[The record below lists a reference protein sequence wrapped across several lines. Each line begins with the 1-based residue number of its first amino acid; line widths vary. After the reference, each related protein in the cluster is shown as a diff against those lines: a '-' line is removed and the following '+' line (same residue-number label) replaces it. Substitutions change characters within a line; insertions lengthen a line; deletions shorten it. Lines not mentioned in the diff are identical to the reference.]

1 MTDTSQNAP
10 PPPERSPQGSVQDRG
25 STVSMTSTT
34 TGLPDRYRPIDQV
47 GPDEPTPTGVIQC
60 WRAKDRVLNRDVAIR
75 VHTPA
80 GPAAHAWISRAL
92 TAGGLATPALAMVYD
107 ASEGTGDPQSPGGAA
122 YVVNEWIDGET
133 LAERLSRGPMPDRE
147 VRTVLRRLAEGVAE
161 AHRVGLA
168 VGGLTP
174 ENVVLRPN
182 GLVGLRAVPAANGT
196 IDGDITALGA
206 LLEACLTGLA
216 PSSGPRPL
224 SGPSDLLALVRRARS
239 SEAGQGLSS
248 VAAMASLLAERP
260 RTGPGGSSNSHQ
272 HRTEPHRDDTDSG
285 WLRRL
290 RERRPDATAES
301 APAAGVAADSE
312 AVRLDP
318 QTMPPVPRVRPVTHS
333 DTALSPTALGGDTID
348 AGSVGPRGAYA
359 VPPVPPVPAT
369 RGPAAPEGRSWAD
382 PDESSDFLA
391 DDEGYGGYGGYG
403 GPPTGDTDIE
413 DDEDGA
419 RRHRLV
425 VIGLPLLAL
434 IVVIGL
440 AWWVGST
447 VLDVT
452 DSVDEVQGSTPSAS
466 ASADGSGAAGAAA
479 GAPVPIVTAEVFD
492 PEGDG
497 EPENDQDVPLAY
509 DDDPSTS
516 WSTLEYRGS
525 PAFGNLKGGVGL
537 LLDLGDSQSL
547 SGVTIT
553 STAPGATVEVRT
565 ADEPADSLDGFDPAA
580 DGTVGDGTEF
590 AFDKPVDARFV
601 LVWITGL
608 VESENGFSADIAE
621 VAVNAAG

>member
-1 MTDTSQNAP
+1 MTDSSQEAP
-10 PPPERSPQGSVQDRG
+10 LPPERSHRRSVQDRG

-107 ASEGTGDPQSPGGAA
+107 ASEGTGDPQTPGGAA

-133 LAERLSRGPMPDRE
+133 LAERLIRGPMLDRE

-168 VGGLTP
+168 VGGLSP

-182 GLVGLRAVPAANGT
+182 GLVGLRAVPAATGT
-196 IDGDITALGA
+196 IDGDITALGG

-216 PSSGPRPL
+216 PGGGDARPL
-224 SGPSDLLALVRRARS
+224 TGPSDLLALVRRARS
-239 SEAGQGLSS
+239 TQPGQGLSS

-260 RTGPGGSSNSHQ
+260 RTGPGSAPASHQ

-290 RERRPDATAES
+290 REKRPEATSVPALDALDER
-301 APAAGVAADSE
+301 D

-318 QTMPPVPRVRPVTHS
+318 HALPPVPGVRPVTQNDS
-333 DTALSPTALGGDTID
+333 ALSSAALGGDTLD
-348 AGSVGPRGAYA
+348 AGSVPPRGGAYA
-359 VPPVPPVPAT
+359 AAS
-369 RGPAAPEGRSWAD
+369 GGLPAAPQERAW
-382 PDESSDFLA
+382 SDR
-391 DDEGYGGYGGYG
+391 DDSLDVLNEGYGRYG
-403 GPPTGDTDIE
+403 GPPTGETDTE
-413 DDEDGA
+413 DDVDGA
-419 RRHRLV
+419 RRHRFV
-425 VIGLPLLAL
+425 VVGLPLLAL
-434 IVVIGL
+434 LVVIGL

-447 VLDVT
+447 LLDVT
-452 DSVDEVQGSTPSAS
+452 GSVDTVQGSTPSA
-466 ASADGSGAAGAAA
+466 GSSVSGSQAPSKAAAAGAAI
-479 GAPVPIVTAEVFD
+479 PIVTAEVFD
-492 PEGDG
+492 PLGDG
-497 EPENDQDVPLAY
+497 EPENNSKVPLAY
-509 DDDPSTS
+509 DGDPSTA

-525 PAFGNLKGGVGL
+525 PDFGNLKDGVGL
-537 LLDLGDSQSL
+537 LLDLGQSQSL

-553 STAPGATVEVRT
+553 SIAPGATVQIRT
-565 ADEPADSLDGFDPAA
+565 ADKPADKLDGFDQAT
-580 DGTVGDGTEF
+580 DGTLKDSTDLT
-590 AFDKPVDARFV
+590 FDKPVTARFV

-608 VESENGFSADIAE
+608 VPSDNGYSADIAE
-621 VAVNAAG
+621 VAVHAAG

>member
-1 MTDTSQNAP
+1 
-10 PPPERSPQGSVQDRG
+10 
-25 STVSMTSTT
+25 VSMTSTT
-34 TGLPDRYRPIDQV
+34 TGLPDRYRPLDQV

-133 LAERLSRGPMPDRE
+133 LAERLTRGPLPDRE

-182 GLVGLRAVPAANGT
+182 GLVGLRAVPAATGT
-196 IDGDITALGA
+196 IDGDIAALGA
-206 LLEACLTGLA
+206 LLEVSLTGLPA
-216 PSSGPRPL
+216 GEGSRPL
-224 SGPSDLLALVRRARS
+224 TGPSDLVALVRRARS
-239 SEAGQGLSS
+239 TDPGQGLSS

-260 RTGPGGSSNSHQ
+260 RTGPGGSSAVQ

-290 RERRPDATAES
+290 RERRPEAEAVPVRS
-301 APAAGVAADSE
+301 PAADLVDEADG
-312 AVRLDP
+312 VRLDP
-318 QTMPPVPRVRPVTHS
+318 QTMPPVPSVRPVSRS
-333 DTALSPTALGGDTID
+333 DSALSSAALGGDTID
-348 AGSVGPRGAYA
+348 AGSVAPRAGAYA
-359 VPPVPPVPAT
+359 VPPV
-369 RGPAAPEGRSWAD
+369 GAASRAGNERSWGD
-382 PDESSDFLA
+382 PDEPFHVLA
-391 DDEGYGGYGGYG
+391 DDEPYDGYA
-403 GPPTGDTDIE
+403 GPATGESDI
-413 DDEDGA
+413 DEDGA
-419 RRHRLV
+419 RRHKLV

-434 IVVIGL
+434 LVVVGL

-447 VLDVT
+447 LLDVT
-452 DSVDEVQGSTPSAS
+452 GSVDQVQGSTPSAS
-466 ASADGSGAAGAAA
+466 ASAGGSSAAGSATAGAA
-479 GAPVPIVTAEVFD
+479 VPIVTGAVFD
-492 PEGDG
+492 PLGDG
-497 EPENDQDVPLAY
+497 QPENDKDVPKAY
-509 DDDPSTS
+509 DGDPSTA

-525 PAFGNLKGGVGL
+525 PAFGNLKKGVGL
-537 LLDLGDSQSL
+537 VLDLGTSQKL
-547 SGVTIT
+547 SGVSID
-553 STAPGATVEVRT
+553 SIAPGAKVEIRT
-565 ADEPADSLDGFDPAA
+565 GDKPADTLDGFTPAA
-580 DGTVGDGTEF
+580 DGTLDKSTDLTFE
-590 AFDKPVDARFV
+590 KPVTARFV

-608 VESENGFSADIAE
+608 VQSDNGFSADLAE
-621 VAVNAAG
+621 VAVHAAG

>member
-1 MTDTSQNAP
+1 MTDSSQEAP
-10 PPPERSPQGSVQDRG
+10 PPPERSRRRPVQDRG

-47 GPDEPTPTGVIQC
+47 GPDEPTSTGVIQC

-107 ASEGTGDPQSPGGAA
+107 ASEGVGGAAGEDVAPGGAA

-133 LAERLSRGPMPDRE
+133 LAERLTRGPMPDRE
-147 VRTVLRRLAEGVAE
+147 ARTVLRRLAEGVAE

-182 GLVGLRAVPAANGT
+182 GLVGLRAVPAATGT
-196 IDGDITALGA
+196 IDGDIAALGA

-216 PSSGPRPL
+216 SAGGEARPL
-224 SGPSDLLALVRRARS
+224 TGPPDLVALVRRARS
-239 SEAGQGLSS
+239 TQAGQGLSS

-260 RTGPGGSSNSHQ
+260 RTGPGAGSTQ

-290 RERRPDATAES
+290 REKRPEGAS
-301 APAAGVAADSE
+301 APAPDEAE

-318 QTMPPVPRVRPVTHS
+318 QTLPPVPRVRPVTRNDS
-333 DTALSPTALGGDTID
+333 ALPSAALGGDTID
-348 AGSVGPRGAYA
+348 AGSVAPRGAYA
-359 VPPVPPVPAT
+359 SPSPALPAPPERAWSDADSTFGVLDD
-369 RGPAAPEGRSWAD
+369 GYAA
-382 PDESSDFLA
+382 
-391 DDEGYGGYGGYG
+391 YG
-403 GPPTGDTDIE
+403 GPPTGETDTD
-413 DDEDGA
+413 DVDGA
-419 RRHRLV
+419 RRHKAV

-434 IVVIGL
+434 LVVIAL

-447 VLDVT
+447 LLDVT
-452 DSVDEVQGSTPSAS
+452 GSVDTVDGSTPPASSSAG
-466 ASADGSGAAGAAA
+466 GSQTPGSAAA
-479 GAPVPIVTAEVFD
+479 GAVIPIAAAEVFD

-497 EPENDQDVPLAY
+497 EPENDSKVPLAY
-509 DDDPSTS
+509 DGDPSTA

-525 PAFGNLKGGVGL
+525 PAFGNLKDGVGL
-537 LLDLGDSQSL
+537 RLDLGKSQSVA
-547 SGVTIT
+547 GVTI
-553 STAPGATVEVRT
+553 SSIAPGATVEIRT
-565 ADEPADSLDGFDPAA
+565 ADEPADSLDGFAKAA
-580 DGTVGDGTEF
+580 DATLEDTTDLTF
-590 AFDKPVDARFV
+590 AKPVTARFV
-601 LVWITGL
+601 LVWVTGL
-608 VESENGFSADIAE
+608 VSSEGGFSADIAE
-621 VAVNAAG
+621 VAVHAAG

>member
-1 MTDTSQNAP
+1 
-10 PPPERSPQGSVQDRG
+10 
-25 STVSMTSTT
+25 MTSTT

-47 GPDEPTPTGVIQC
+47 GPDEPTPTGVIRC

-133 LAERLSRGPMPDRE
+133 LRERLSRGPMPDRE

-168 VGGLTP
+168 VGGLSP

-182 GLVGLRAVPAANGT
+182 GLVGLRAVPAATGS
-196 IDGDITALGA
+196 IDGDIAALGA
-206 LLEACLTGLA
+206 LLENCLTGLA
-216 PSSGPRPL
+216 TTDGDVRPL
-224 SGPSDLLALVRRARS
+224 TGPSDLLALVRRARS
-239 SEAGQGLSS
+239 TEPGQSLSS

-260 RTGPGGSSNSHQ
+260 RTGPGGTSNSHQ

-290 RERRPDATAES
+290 RDRRPDAS
-301 APAAGVAADSE
+301 PAAADGE

-318 QTMPPVPRVRPVTHS
+318 QTLPPVPRVRPVTQGG
-333 DTALSPTALGGDTID
+333 TPLPPAALGGDTID
-348 AGSVGPRGAYA
+348 AGSVAPRAGAYA
-359 VPPVPPVPAT
+359 VPPVAPT
-369 RGPAAPEGRSWAD
+369 RRQGAAEEPSWAD
-382 PDESSDFLA
+382 PDESFDMLA
-391 DDEGYGGYGGYG
+391 DEGYGGYG
-403 GPPTGDTDIE
+403 GPPTGETDI

-434 IVVIGL
+434 IVVIVL

-447 VLDVT
+447 VLNVT
-452 DSVDEVQGSTPSAS
+452 DSVDDVQGSTPSAS
-466 ASADGSGAAGAAA
+466 AAADGSVGSGGTAAGAA
-479 GAPVPIVTAEVFD
+479 VPIVTAAVFD
-492 PEGDG
+492 PLGDG
-497 EPENDQDVPLAY
+497 EPENDKDVPLAH
-509 DDDPSTS
+509 DGKLSTA

-525 PAFGNLKGGVGL
+525 PAFGNLKDGVGL
-537 LLDLGDSQSL
+537 VLDLGTSQAL
-547 SGVTIT
+547 SGVTI
-553 STAPGATVEVRT
+553 SSIAPGATVEIRT
-565 ADEPADSLDGFDPAA
+565 ADKPADALNGFTPAA
-580 DGTVGDGTEF
+580 DGTVGDSTEF
-590 AFDKPVDARFV
+590 AFDKPVTARFV

-608 VESENGFSADIAE
+608 VRTANGFSADIAE
-621 VAVNAAG
+621 VAVHAAG

>member
-1 MTDTSQNAP
+1 MTDSSQDAP

-107 ASEGTGDPQSPGGAA
+107 ASEGSGDPQSPGGAA

-133 LAERLSRGPMPDRE
+133 LAERLSRGPMPARE

-182 GLVGLRAVPAANGT
+182 GLVGLRAVPAATGT
-196 IDGDITALGA
+196 IDGDIAALGG

-216 PSSGPRPL
+216 PTTGGSRPL
-224 SGPSDLLALVRRARS
+224 TGPSDLVALVRRARS
-239 SEAGQGLSS
+239 TEAGQSLSS

-272 HRTEPHRDDTDSG
+272 NRTEPHRDDTDSG

-290 RERRPDATAES
+290 RERRPDAS
-301 APAAGVAADSE
+301 PAADAAPTADVVADE

-318 QTMPPVPRVRPVTHS
+318 QTLPPVPRVRPVTQS
-333 DTALSPTALGGDTID
+333 DTALSSTALGGDTID
-348 AGSVGPRGAYA
+348 AGSVGPRGRYA
-359 VPPVPPVPAT
+359 VPPVAAT
-369 RGPAAPEGRSWAD
+369 RGPAAQEGRSWAD
-382 PDESSDFLA
+382 SDESFDVLA
-391 DDEGYGGYGGYG
+391 DSEGYGGYG
-403 GPPTGDTDIE
+403 GPPTGENDIDE
-413 DDEDGA
+413 EDGA

-434 IVVIGL
+434 VVVIAL

-466 ASADGSGAAGAAA
+466 ASASDGAAA
-479 GAPVPIVTAEVFD
+479 PAAAGEALPIAGGDVFD
-492 PEGDG
+492 PQGDG
-497 EPENDQDVPLAY
+497 DPDNSGDVALAF
-509 DDDPSTS
+509 DGDAATA
-516 WSTLEYRGS
+516 WSTYEYRGS
-525 PAFGNLKGGVGL
+525 PAFGNLKDGVGL
-537 LLDLGDSQSL
+537 VLDLGSAQNVAA
-547 SGVTIT
+547 VTLTT
-553 STAPGATVEVRT
+553 SAPGAMVEIRT
-565 ADEPADSLDGFDPAA
+565 GDSADGDLDGFAVAA
-580 DGTVGDGTEF
+580 DGELQEETEL
-590 AFDKPVDARFV
+590 AFDEPVSAQYV

-608 VESENGFSADIAE
+608 VPSEGGFSASIAE
-621 VAVNAAG
+621 VAVQAAG

>member
-1 MTDTSQNAP
+1 
-10 PPPERSPQGSVQDRG
+10 
-25 STVSMTSTT
+25 MTSTT

-107 ASEGTGDPQSPGGAA
+107 ASEGTGDPQAPGGAA

-133 LAERLSRGPMPDRE
+133 LAERLTRGPMPDRE

-182 GLVGLRAVPAANGT
+182 GLVGLRAVPAATGT
-196 IDGDITALGA
+196 IDGDIVALGA

-216 PSSGPRPL
+216 PGGGARQL
-224 SGPSDLLALVRRARS
+224 TGPSDLVALVRRVRS
-239 SEAGQGLSS
+239 TDPGQGLSS
-248 VAAMASLLAERP
+248 VAAMAALLAERP
-260 RTGPGGSSNSHQ
+260 RTGPGGSSAVQ
-272 HRTEPHRDDTDSG
+272 YRTEPHRDDTDSG

-290 RERRPDATAES
+290 RERRPDAGPVPVS
-301 APAAGVAADSE
+301 SPAVDLVDEAD

-318 QTMPPVPRVRPVTHS
+318 NTMPPVPAVRPVTQAES
-333 DTALSPTALGGDTID
+333 ALPSAALGGDTID
-348 AGSVGPRGAYA
+348 AGSVAPRAGAYA
-359 VPPVPPVPAT
+359 VPPVAAARPDVPET
-369 RGPAAPEGRSWAD
+369 RSWAGTG
-382 PDESSDFLA
+382 ENFLG
-391 DDEGYGGYGGYG
+391 DDGYGGGYE
-403 GPPTGDTDIE
+403 GPVTGETDI
-413 DDEDGA
+413 DGDGA
-419 RRHRLV
+419 RRHRLA

-447 VLDVT
+447 LLNVT
-452 DSVDEVQGSTPSAS
+452 DSVDTVHGSTPSAS
-466 ASADGSGAAGAAA
+466 APAGTSGAAHSAAA
-479 GAPVPIVTAEVFD
+479 GASVPIASADVFD
-492 PEGDG
+492 PLGDG
-497 EPENDQDVPLAY
+497 QPENNKDVPRAY
-509 DDDPSTS
+509 DGDPSTA

-525 PAFGNLKGGVGL
+525 PKFGNLKDGVGIV
-537 LLDLGDSQSL
+537 LDLGSSKSL

-553 STAPGATVEVRT
+553 TTTPGASVEVRT
-565 ADEPADSLDGFDPAA
+565 ADQPADKLDGFKAAA
-580 DGTVGDGTEF
+580 DGKLDATTDMTF
-590 AFDKPVDARFV
+590 TKPVKARFV
-601 LVWITGL
+601 LVWITAL
-608 VESENGFSADIAE
+608 VPSGNGFSADLAE
-621 VAVNAAG
+621 VAVHAAG